1 MADGFA
7 EEVRGFLLDPV
18 ETFRRSRA
26 DSFESAF
33 VYFVI
38 LILINAVLTALV
50 SLLGFGTAPWSMG
63 AAPAAGLVSFVVSFF
78 GSLIGN
84 IVLLFVGGLIVHLF
98 VILVGGRMGVVQ
110 TLKAFI
116 YGDTPVMLLG
126 WIPIVGFLAFIYTVF
141 LWIIG
146 IRELHQ
152 ISTLRAAL
160 AVLIP
165 VVIALV
171 LLALLVAALVLLIAE
186 IAQEVPG
193 LTV

>member
-1 MADGFA
+1 MPDGFVA
-7 EEVRGFLLDPV
+7 KARGFLLEPV

-50 SLLGFGTAPWSMG
+50 SLIGFGAAPWSMG
-63 AAPAAGLVSFVVSFF
+63 GAPAVGPLSFIVSFF

-98 VILVGGRMGVVQ
+98 VVLAGGRMGVVQ

-126 WIPIVGFLAFIYTVF
+126 WIPIVGFLAFI
-141 LWIIG
+141 
-146 IRELHQ
+146 
-152 ISTLRAAL
+152 
-160 AVLIP
+160 
-165 VVIALV
+165 
-171 LLALLVAALVLLIAE
+171 
-186 IAQEVPG
+186 
-193 LTV
+193 